1 MKSNVMKRTMQI
13 LFLFMTSAIASSGLA
28 QNIPAKLLSYPETIL
43 YNGKI
48 VTVDDPSFES
58 KVGTIVQAL
67 AIRGARILERGTN
80 AQVLALAGPQ
90 TKKIDLKGR
99 TVLPSFF
106 LTHEHPTDWAFQEP
120 RAMKHALPNDDV
132 IVHRWLKSA
141 PLDEQFA
148 EFKVVLKEALSK
160 AKPKQWILIAFT
172 WGPNMEWSAALDR
185 DFGKLVTKADLDSV
199 APNNPVIVKNGLVR
213 SVVNSRAIEELK
225 AVHPDLAVIGNP
237 EFVKKWE
244 QNPDGIVNRPFES
257 NAMLRGKLPI
267 LAEILKAEMEE
278 WTSNGVTGFGSS
290 TYTFSN
296 LQALAM
302 LDRAGQMPARFAWG
316 YRGSDYSLEWLRYLK
331 GMENRG
337 TDYLWLIG
345 AQPLLTGGNCTTL
358 ADKLKK
364 PDLGGCV
371 FGPGQEGRKMVE
383 NIIMSG
389 MRIATM
395 HSWGDKDIDNLMDA
409 IEETS
414 AKAGISLDEIRAKRH
429 AFDHGGGAPRPD
441 QIPRMKKLGMMASE
455 INTALWEDE
464 SHPGT
469 LVYANRFGLEYANWV
484 VPRKSLTD
492 AGVMTTQEID
502 RPLPEK
508 MFYNIQMGMT
518 RMHPKTKQVYGA
530 QERTDRIIQLKS
542 LTTWAGYYVLREK
555 EIGSLEEGKFAD
567 LIVLDKDYLTVPV
580 EEISNLKVLLTMVGG
595 KIVHLTSGF
604 GPEIGMKPVG
614 ASTW

>member
-1 MKSNVMKRTMQI
+1 MMSKSRLTLLFAFTI
-13 LFLFMTSAIASSGLA
+13 LMLCPLA
-28 QNIPAKLLSYPETIL
+28 RAQSISPKLISYPETIL

-48 VTVDDPSFES
+48 VTMDDASFES
-58 KVGTIVQAL
+58 KVGTTVQAI
-67 AIRGARILERGTN
+67 AIRGNKILETGTS
-80 AQVLALAGPQ
+80 AAVLALAGPQ

-99 TVLPSFF
+99 MVLPSFF

-141 PLDEQFA
+141 PLDQQFA
-148 EFKVVLKEALSK
+148 EFKTVLKEALSV

-185 DFGKLVTKADLDSV
+185 EFGKLVTKADLDSV

-225 AVHPDLAVIGNP
+225 AVHPDLAVIGSP
-237 EFVKKWE
+237 EYVKKWE
-244 QNPDGIVNRPFES
+244 ENPDGIVNRPFES
-257 NAMLRGKLPI
+257 DAMLRGKLPI
-267 LAEILKAEMEE
+267 LAQILKAEMEI
-278 WTSNGVTGFGSS
+278 WTSFGVTGFGSS

-296 LQALAM
+296 LQALAS
-302 LDRAGQMPARFAWG
+302 LDKAGEMPARFAWG
-316 YRGSDYSLEWLRYLK
+316 YRGSDYNLEWLRYLH

-358 ADKLKK
+358 AEKMKV
-364 PDLGGCV
+364 PDIGGCV
-371 FGPGQEGRKMVE
+371 FMPGMPGRKMLD
-383 NIIMSG
+383 NIILSG

-395 HSWGDKDIDNLMDA
+395 HSWGDRDIDNLMDA
-409 IEETS
+409 IEEDS
-414 AKAGISLDEIRAKRH
+414 QKAGLSLDQIRAKRH

-469 LVYANRFGLEYANWV
+469 LVYANKFGLEYANWV

-492 AGVMTTQEID
+492 AGVMTTAEID

-508 MFYNIQMGMT
+508 MFYNIQVGIT
-518 RMHPKTKQVYGA
+518 RMHPRTKQVYGA

-555 EIGSLEEGKFAD
+555 ELGSLESGKLAD
-567 LIVLDKDYLTVPV
+567 LIVLDRDYLTVPV
-580 EEISNLKVLLTMVGG
+580 EEISTLKVLMTMVGG
-595 KIVHLTSGF
+595 KVVHLTKDLGAEF
-604 GPEIGMKPVG
+604 GMKPVG
-614 ASTW
+614 PTTW